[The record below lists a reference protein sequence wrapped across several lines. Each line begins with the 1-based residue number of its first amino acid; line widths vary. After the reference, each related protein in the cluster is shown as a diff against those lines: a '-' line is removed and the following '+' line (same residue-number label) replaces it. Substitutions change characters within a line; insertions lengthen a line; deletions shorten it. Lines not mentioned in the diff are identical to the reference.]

1 MSEAEY
7 SNNLTTGP
15 VAGKLFRFAL
25 PILAANLL
33 QGLYGTVDLA
43 IVGQFSPTAE
53 VSAVSTGSQIMLCFT
68 MIIIGLSM
76 GTAILLGHNIGGKD
90 YAKTTQTIASSILI
104 FIITTIGI
112 TLVAMLL
119 SPQLSVLMNAPS
131 EALAPTIT
139 YVRVCGGGVVF
150 VVFFNMISSMFRGIG
165 DSKTPLIL
173 MIIATATNVALD
185 LILVGYFSMGSL
197 GAAIATVAA
206 QAVSVISALI
216 IIKFRG
222 LGYSAEKKD
231 FVVSKDQTKLVLKY
245 GLPIALHEFLTGISF
260 MVILSILN
268 SFGVAASAGGGVAT
282 KIFSLVFIIPSAV
295 SASLSAFVAQNI
307 GAKEY
312 HRAST
317 SLRYGMIF
325 AASVGLAMYFVCL
338 FKGDFLVSLFVSDP
352 EAIFY
357 GHDYLKSYAVDM
369 FLVGFV
375 FSLMGY
381 LEGCGKTFLVSV
393 FTIVATFAVRVPG
406 VYIISLM
413 PGVTLF
419 HIGIAAPIASIVQII
434 MLFAYY
440 IYVKRRQ
447 AALQ

>member
-1 MSEAEY
+1 MSDNIEPI
-7 SNNLTTGP
+7 NNLTTGS
-15 VAGKLFRFAL
+15 VAKKLFRFAL

-33 QGLYGTVDLA
+33 QGLYGTVDLV
-43 IVGQFSPTAE
+43 IVGQFSPTPE

-76 GTAILLGHNIGGKD
+76 GTAILLGHNIGSRD
-90 YAKTTQTIASSILI
+90 YSKTTQTIASSILI
-104 FIITTIGI
+104 FVITTIAI
-112 TLVAMLL
+112 TSVALVF
-119 SPQLSVLMNAPS
+119 SPQISTLMNAPK
-131 EALAPTIT
+131 EAFDLTVT
-139 YVRVCGGGVVF
+139 YVRVCGGGIVF

-165 DSKTPLIL
+165 DSRTPLIL
-173 MIIATATNVALD
+173 MIIATASNVILD

-206 QAVSVISALI
+206 QGISVFSALI
-216 IIKFRG
+216 IIKARG

-231 FVVSKDQTKLVLKY
+231 FVVSKDQIKLVLKY

-268 SFGVAASAGGGVAT
+268 SFGVAASVGGGVAT

-312 HRAST
+312 HRASS
-317 SLRYGMIF
+317 SLLYGMIF
-325 AASVGLAMYFVCL
+325 AASIGLAMYFVCL
-338 FKGDFLVSLFVSDP
+338 FKGDFLVSLFVSDG

-381 LEGCGKTFLVSV
+381 LEGCGKTFLVSAI
-393 FTIVATFAVRVPG
+393 TIIATFAVRVPG

-419 HIGIAAPIASIVQII
+419 HLGIAAPIASVVQII
-434 MLFAYY
+434 MLFIYY
-440 IYVKRRQ
+440 LYVKRR
-447 AALQ
+447 LH